1 METINA
7 VRRQFFFTPE
17 DQDNLAKLGEIIL
30 PASDQLADDF
40 YEYLTQNP
48 ETASYFKTDQA
59 KAHRKVTFKQW
70 LDDLFNAN
78 YDNRYL
84 QRLQRIGKVHVKIKL
99 KSIYVNAAMHFVR
112 EACRRIVSAEVRDGA
127 VQEELLAT
135 LHKALDLNLSVMTSS
150 YQEEKFN
157 KFFLSHALE
166 SKVIL
171 FSKRLLHGMNLVLMI
186 CLLLMAGAVVG
197 LLGFDLVEAVTGKL
211 EYGIIKALGSLL
223 LLWMMIELL
232 HNEIAHLQGDKFR
245 VRIFIEL
252 ALVAFIRKIFV
263 ASFKYEDPMTF
274 VLMLLG
280 LLILGIVYYLVAKR
294 EDITGS

>member
-1 METINA
+1 M
-7 VRRQFFFTPE
+7 
-17 DQDNLAKLGEIIL
+17 
-30 PASDQLADDF
+30 
-40 YEYLTQNP
+40 
-48 ETASYFKTDQA
+48 
-59 KAHRKVTFKQW
+59 
-70 LDDLFNAN
+70 DDLFNAN

-112 EACRRIVSAEVRDGA
+112 EACRRIVAAEVRDED
-127 VQEELLAT
+127 VQEELLTT

-157 KFFLSHALE
+157 KVFLSHALE

-171 FSKRLLHGMNLVLMI
+171 FSERLLHGMNLVLMI

-263 ASFKYEDPMTF
+263 ASFKHEDPMIF

-294 EDITGS
+294 EDIKYS

>member
-1 METINA
+1 
-7 VRRQFFFTPE
+7 
-17 DQDNLAKLGEIIL
+17 
-30 PASDQLADDF
+30 
-40 YEYLTQNP
+40 
-48 ETASYFKTDQA
+48 
-59 KAHRKVTFKQW
+59 
-70 LDDLFNAN
+70 
-78 YDNRYL
+78 
-84 QRLQRIGKVHVKIKL
+84 
-99 KSIYVNAAMHFVR
+99 
-112 EACRRIVSAEVRDGA
+112 
-127 VQEELLAT
+127 VQEELLTT

-157 KFFLSHALE
+157 KVFLSHALE
-166 SKVIL
+166 SKFIL
-171 FSKRLLHGMNLVLMI
+171 FSERLLHGMNLVLMI

-211 EYGIIKALGSLL
+211 DYGIIKALGSLL

-232 HNEIAHLQGDKFR
+232 HTEIAHLRGGKFR

-280 LLILGIVYYLVAKR
+280 LLVLGIVYYLVAKR
-294 EDITGS
+294 EDIKDS

>member
-7 VRRQFFFTPE
+7 VRQQFFFTPE

-40 YEYLTQNP
+40 YEYLIQNP
-48 ETASYFKTDQA
+48 ETASYFKTDEA

-70 LDDLFNAN
+70 LDDLFKAN

-84 QRLQRIGKVHVKIKL
+84 QRLQRTGKVHVKIKL
-99 KSIYVNAAMHFVR
+99 KSIYVNAAMYFVR
-112 EACRRIVSAEVRDGA
+112 EACRRIVAAEVRDGT
-127 VQEELLAT
+127 VQEELLTT
-135 LHKALDLNLSVMTSS
+135 LHKALDLNLSIMTSS

-157 KFFLSHALE
+157 KAFLSHALE
-166 SKVIL
+166 SKFIS
-171 FSKRLLHGMNLVLMI
+171 FSERLLHGMNLVLMI
-186 CLLLMAGAVVG
+186 CLLLMAGAVIG
-197 LLGFDLVEAVTGKL
+197 LLGYDLFEAVTGKL
-211 EYGIIKALGSLL
+211 DYGIIKALGSLL

-232 HNEIAHLQGDKFR
+232 HTEIAHLQGDKFR

-263 ASFKYEDPMTF
+263 TSFKYEDPVTF

-280 LLILGIVYYLVAKR
+280 LLILGIVFYLVAKR
-294 EDITGS
+294 EDIKGS